1 LVSQPSSDRKL
12 FFATILIIGIVAG
25 AAAGTALGFA
35 LAGNVRQSSSSS
47 LQQQLLA
54 LQGEVNLLKSQ
65 LSSLNQSSVTHSL
78 PNNLTYIYNQVKY
91 SVVVI
96 EGIISQTVITF
107 FGPTTQYGLIQGSGF
122 VYSYNGSDYIIT
134 NNHVVNGA
142 SNITVIFIDGSSSYA
157 KVIGTDPYSDLA
169 VLNASIPPD
178 VKPLTIV
185 SSRYVQVGQAVVAVG
200 SPFGLAGSMTF
211 GIISQVGRTITES
224 TAGNYAIA
232 DVLQFSAPI
241 NPGNSGGPL
250 LDTNGNVIGITTA
263 TVSNSQGLGFAIPSD
278 TILRELPSLIATGS
292 YNSHPYLG
300 IQGTD
305 MTPYIASAAGLNITY
320 GWLVES
326 VTPNGP
332 AAKAGIRGGNQQ
344 LQTVEGQVTIGG
356 DLIIAI
362 NGTRITNGD
371 ALSSYLEEN
380 TMPGQTVA
388 LTVVRGGHIITID
401 VVLGARPPP
410 SS

>member
-1 LVSQPSSDRKL
+1 LVSQPSNDRKL
-12 FFATILIIGIVAG
+12 FFAAILIIGIVAG

-35 LAGNVRQSSSSS
+35 IAGNARQSSSSS

-65 LSSLNQSSVTHSL
+65 LSSINQSSIAQPL
-78 PNNLTYIYNQVKY
+78 PNNLTNIYNQVKY

-107 FGPTTQYGLIQGSGF
+107 FGPTTQYGLVQGSGF
-122 VYSYNGSDYIIT
+122 VYSYDGSDYIIT

-157 KVIGTDPYSDLA
+157 KVVGTDPYSDLA
-169 VLNASIPPD
+169 VLSATIPSG

-278 TILRELPSLIATGS
+278 TILRELPSLVATGS

-305 MTPYIASAAGLNITY
+305 MTPYIASAAGMNITY

-326 VTPNGP
+326 VIPGGP
-332 AAKAGIRGGNQQ
+332 AAKAGVRGGNQQ
-344 LQTVEGQVTIGG
+344 LQTVEGQITIGG

-380 TMPGQTVA
+380 TMPGQTVS
-388 LTVVRGGHIITID
+388 LTIVRGNNIITID